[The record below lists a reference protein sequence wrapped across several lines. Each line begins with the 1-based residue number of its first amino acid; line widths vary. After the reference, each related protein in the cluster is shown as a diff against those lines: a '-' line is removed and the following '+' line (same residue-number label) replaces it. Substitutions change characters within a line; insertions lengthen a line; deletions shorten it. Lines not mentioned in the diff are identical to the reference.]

1 MINNDRWSALSMKD
15 RAALIDIYVKSGIT
29 DLGEIRKD
37 YNSFDYGGYTES
49 PVDMGELEA
58 AVMTPKQSRINKRRM
73 RKELFTKIKSV
84 LESNGDIIQLY
95 NSLPDDQR
103 KRALESVMKFSSAA
117 DPKIVK
123 DWFMEEAKKRPLK
136 AIRALDYVITGD
148 GQPVL
153 FEPNRKYAY
162 NGLFGGDYYFD
173 KQTPIDNGIVD
184 AMLYNREI
192 NPDIGVQADKQDYG
206 PEVDYINRVYPNKN
220 VQYIETRPGTNLNQE
235 NIQSTIYYG
244 AQGSFKTSLPKR
256 VINNQGIIIQ
266 EGIRNDSTFVRGLDV
281 YDFKPDEYTTK
292 WVSDSSMFP
301 IIKQIDEDTNP
312 VAIKT
317 PWVYKDNINDI
328 ISSRT
333 GLNGFEFNTIDSDKS
348 VYKTQKALG
357 GKLNKFE
364 TGGPIEPIY
373 YDDTYIEPAV
383 VKAFNSAEEYNRY
396 QGRKGAEA
404 VRRGMNKAANTIS
417 EGLRYTPVVGDVMDG
432 LEAYEE
438 AKTGNLTKA
447 GVLAGLTLL
456 PNALEKPVKAVS
468 KPLKRYLTH
477 GIDND
482 LFTLS
487 MKKWKGSP
495 MPSMSVNDLDIPI
508 FDYGDMTF
516 IGSED
521 LLDNSIIFRGDGLTP
536 TIGTVGGNEMMDPQ
550 EVIKRMKEQ
559 QKRKGEYNIGQI
571 ISKEEA
577 SILPMRGGTEDYFEA
592 KYQDFIPWNK
602 FKHLVTKG
610 ELHPDL
616 IKLIEDIGIP
626 HTNVPE
632 ENYLEAIRKIA
643 EEMNLVFN
651 KGGKLN
657 KFVTGGP
664 VEQNVDSN
672 WLKSFKELPDGYKKA
687 VLQLVTDL
695 NYNVKDAESL
705 YNSGK
710 LKAVIEAKYQNTPL
724 GRVRQNDSPTST
736 ESSNLEKKMNKILYN
751 STDRVL
757 PNMKYAIPYI
767 EELEIKVPGVGRTTT
782 NALDSLAKYA
792 VQAQIPLS
800 EALGLSA
807 QETAFGALP
816 QYNYV
821 EIVGTEEE
829 KQKARDFNRAL
840 GNSSYF
846 RNYGIIP
853 AENFVRDFRYNI
865 VEDPID
871 RDVPPLLHAF
881 NYWKKGNYNRGDSD
895 HTKDV
900 KAKGEAVMKTK
911 VIQDWINNSK
921 FAQKALNLSK

>member
-15 RAALIDIYVKSGIT
+15 RAALIDIYVKSGII

-37 YNSFDYGGYTES
+37 YNSFGPGGDLLKAGASFIPVVGTVIDGIDLIKDPSWENAAYFAGSLASDVLGLTAIKGLAKTSKALKATKALAETEKAAAAAKYAKLAS
-49 PVDMGELEA
+49 KTEA
-58 AVMTPKQSRINKRRM
+58 IDKLNNAKKSARAAGQRGRAYYDDLVAKR
-73 RKELFTKIKSV
+73 KL
-84 LESNGDIIQLY
+84 Q
-95 NSLPDDQR
+95 
-103 KRALESVMKFSSAA
+103 
-117 DPKIVK
+117 
-123 DWFMEEAKKRPLK
+123 EAKVAAGK
-136 AIRALDYVITGD
+136 AEAQFKLASGVN
-148 GQPVL
+148 L
-153 FEPNRKYAY
+153 FY
-162 NGLFGGDYYFD
+162 D
-173 KQTPIDNGIVD
+173 T
-184 AMLYNREI
+184 
-192 NPDIGVQADKQDYG
+192 
-206 PEVDYINRVYPNKN
+206 
-220 VQYIETRPGTNLNQE
+220 
-235 NIQSTIYYG
+235 
-244 AQGSFKTSLPKR
+244 TS
-256 VINNQGIIIQ
+256 QGIQ
-266 EGIRNDSTFVRGLDV
+266 TLEPYVQHYN
-281 YDFKPDEYTTK
+281 
-292 WVSDSSMFP
+292 
-301 IIKQIDEDTNP
+301 
-312 VAIKT
+312 
-317 PWVYKDNINDI
+317 
-328 ISSRT
+328 
-333 GLNGFEFNTIDSDKS
+333 
-348 VYKTQKALG
+348 G
-357 GKLNKFE
+357 GKLNKFA

-383 VKAFNSAEEYNRY
+383 VKAFKSQEEYNRY
-396 QGRKGAEA
+396 QGKKGAKA
-404 VRRGMNKAANTIS
+404 VRRGMNKAANTIA

-456 PNALEKPVKAVS
+456 PNALEKPVKAVG
-468 KPLKRYLTH
+468 KGLKNLRLYNRYVKDVKRFEEPVQFA
-477 GIDND
+477 I
-482 LFTLS
+482 
-487 MKKWKGSP
+487 KG
-495 MPSMSVNDLDIPI
+495 M
-508 FDYGDMTF
+508 
-516 IGSED
+516 
-521 LLDNSIIFRGDGLTP
+521 
-536 TIGTVGGNEMMDPQ
+536 
-550 EVIKRMKEQ
+550 
-559 QKRKGEYNIGQI
+559 
-571 ISKEEA
+571 
-577 SILPMRGGTEDYFEA
+577 
-592 KYQDFIPWNK
+592 
-602 FKHLVTKG
+602 
-610 ELHPDL
+610 
-616 IKLIEDIGIP
+616 
-626 HTNVPE
+626 E
-632 ENYLEAIRKIA
+632 ENYDVLKSNFPEMNTVEDARRTMNTTVSTRFKPLEAIKNKTLGDYTFDNGEIWLNAYAPIRLKQAWKSPKHSIKQLKQVAAHEGTHSALDNLNITLSEKNGNYYRVIPGSAIENSTKHLYNKAGREGTAWQNLPEEFIA
-643 EEMNLVFN
+643 EMNAARYTLGEKPGSSIDSWSTPHANRSENYLSRRFSFEPGEAGELVGIYEGFGFDN
-651 KGGKLN
+651 GGRLN

-664 VEQNVDSN
+664 TEQNIDSN

-687 VLQLVTDL
+687 VLKLVTDL
-695 NYNVKDAESL
+695 NYDVKDAESL

-710 LKAVIEAKYQNTPL
+710 LKAIIEAKYQNTPS

-736 ESSNLEKKMNKILYN
+736 ESSNLEKKINKMLYN

-767 EELEIKVPGVGRTTT
+767 EELEVKVPGVGRTTT

>member
-15 RAALIDIYVKSGIT
+15 RAALIDIYVKSGII
-29 DLGEIRKD
+29 DLGEIRND
-37 YNSFDYGGYTES
+37 YNSFGDGGDTES
-49 PVDMGELEA
+49 PVDGGEIEA
-58 AVMTPKQSRINKRRM
+58 SIITPRQSRMNKRRM
-73 RKELFTKIKSV
+73 RKELFTKIKST

-117 DPKIVK
+117 NPKIVK
-123 DWFMEEAKKRPLK
+123 DWFIERAKKHPLK
-136 AIRALDYVITGD
+136 AIKALDYVITGN

-235 NIQSTIYYG
+235 GIQSTIYYG

-357 GKLNKFE
+357 GKLNKFV

-383 VKAFNSAEEYNRY
+383 VKAFKSQEEYNRY
-396 QGRKGAEA
+396 QGKKGAKA
-404 VRRGMNKAANTIS
+404 VRRGMNKAANTIA

-456 PNALEKPVKAVS
+456 PNALEKPVKAVG
-468 KPLKRYLTH
+468 KGLKNLRLYNRYVKDVKRFEEPVQFAL
-477 GIDND
+477 
-482 LFTLS
+482 
-487 MKKWKGSP
+487 KG
-495 MPSMSVNDLDIPI
+495 M
-508 FDYGDMTF
+508 
-516 IGSED
+516 
-521 LLDNSIIFRGDGLTP
+521 
-536 TIGTVGGNEMMDPQ
+536 
-550 EVIKRMKEQ
+550 
-559 QKRKGEYNIGQI
+559 
-571 ISKEEA
+571 
-577 SILPMRGGTEDYFEA
+577 
-592 KYQDFIPWNK
+592 
-602 FKHLVTKG
+602 
-610 ELHPDL
+610 
-616 IKLIEDIGIP
+616 
-626 HTNVPE
+626 E
-632 ENYLEAIRKIA
+632 ENYDVLKSNFPEMNTIEDARRTMNTTVSTRFKPLEAIKNKTLGDYTFDNGEIWLNAYAPIRLKQAWKSPKHSIKQLKQVAAHEGTHSALDNLNITLNEKSGNYYRVIPGSAIDNKTKHLYTKAGREGTAWQNLPEEFIA
-643 EEMNLVFN
+643 EMNAARYTLGEKPGSSIDSWSVNHANRSENYLSKRFKFEPGEAGELIDIYEGFGFNNGGFLHIDPFNLTVPQNEDSIIIPYKSVVTSEMNRELIQPTQDKASKFVETMYPIIEQTLIKKGYSTKNINNILRQMTFESDYGLSPRGNGYNLSGIKSWNKNDGTKHSDGFMYRNFKDYSDYADFYIDLLNNRFDAINAKDSNDYIYRLHHGKNGEKYSSNETGYMNVFN
-651 KGGKLN
+651 NMRSLDKAIEKYLN
-657 KFVTGGP
+657 K
-664 VEQNVDSN
+664 
-672 WLKSFKELPDGYKKA
+672 
-687 VLQLVTDL
+687 
-695 NYNVKDAESL
+695 
-705 YNSGK
+705 
-710 LKAVIEAKYQNTPL
+710 
-724 GRVRQNDSPTST
+724 
-736 ESSNLEKKMNKILYN
+736 
-751 STDRVL
+751 
-757 PNMKYAIPYI
+757 
-767 EELEIKVPGVGRTTT
+767 
-782 NALDSLAKYA
+782 
-792 VQAQIPLS
+792 
-800 EALGLSA
+800 
-807 QETAFGALP
+807 
-816 QYNYV
+816 
-821 EIVGTEEE
+821 
-829 KQKARDFNRAL
+829 
-840 GNSSYF
+840 
-846 RNYGIIP
+846 
-853 AENFVRDFRYNI
+853 
-865 VEDPID
+865 
-871 RDVPPLLHAF
+871 
-881 NYWKKGNYNRGDSD
+881 
-895 HTKDV
+895 
-900 KAKGEAVMKTK
+900 
-911 VIQDWINNSK
+911 
-921 FAQKALNLSK
+921 